1 MPSLSDIPANRSR
14 LVALCAAATD
24 TASASARHALPL
36 ADLIPAAGRARL
48 HCLTLAGGIADAEL
62 AEVAH
67 LALAATEY
75 LENAL
80 AVRAERERARRAAVA
95 AAMQGAA

>member
-1 MPSLSDIPANRSR
+1 MNLPANRSR

-24 TASASARHALPL
+24 TASSSARHALPL
-36 ADLIPAAGRARL
+36 ADLLQAASRARL
-48 HCLTLAGGIADAEL
+48 HAMTLAGGIEDANL

-67 LALAATEY
+67 LGLACAEY

-80 AVRAERERARRAAVA
+80 AVQAERERAKRAAVA
-95 AAMQGAA
+95 AAMKGAA